1 MLRPRSANYVMK
13 LRQQGNEFKICQAQI
28 FNCLLII
35 MNPINLKIILK
46 FQLKHFAEIIFLFV
60 SVVNFLS
67 LRQKTFQPTDL

>member
-1 MLRPRSANYVMK
+1 
-13 LRQQGNEFKICQAQI
+13 
-28 FNCLLII
+28 

-67 LRQKTFQPTDL
+67 LRQKTFQPTDLWNVKLKDMQMCFLKAASSFQNTFL